1 MDVQLEPKLLRLVA
15 AFEEDMSK
23 AISEALTL
31 WLKEKVPIC
40 PITESFCENLEGSC
54 NDCTVARST

>member
-31 WLKEKVPIC
+31 WLKLKVPIC
-40 PITESFCENLEGSC
+40 PITENFYENIEGSC

>member
-1 MDVQLEPKLLRLVA
+1 MDVQLDPKLLRLVA
-15 AFEEDMSK
+15 TLEEDISK
-23 AISEALTL
+23 AMSEALTL

-40 PITESFCENLEGSC
+40 PITERFCENLKGSC